1 MSSNALARR
10 DKIQFAVLV
19 TALCAVVYAN
29 GTVGAFTY
37 DDKAI
42 VRDDARIRSPKTWKE
57 IFTTS
62 YFGGKRGSGSN
73 YRPALLLSFAVEWWI
88 HGKSALA
95 FHVVNVA
102 LHVVVTLVLAS
113 LFLRIGIPPPV
124 TAAAAL
130 MFAVHPV
137 HVEAVTSLV
146 GRGEVQSALLT
157 LLYLLCAVTWA
168 GFGIRESRFGRLST
182 LLIALVCY
190 AASVLTKESGAIAP
204 ALAVLLWAFLARG
217 SLARRLGAS
226 LARGWPFLVGSSAVL
241 LGVFGLRQW
250 VLGGALR
257 GANSGIFEV
266 ENVLAPLPAGA
277 RAVNASLIFFRYVG
291 RCLVPLHLSADESA
305 WSIRP
310 LPLFSPWTL
319 GAAVLLLLLIA
330 GALARLS
337 SGPRSTEAL
346 GVLFF
351 ALALLPTGNLLFP
364 IGTVFAERLAY
375 LPSAGLCLAMGSLL
389 ARGTLLARDV
399 RASASF
405 PAARLRLLAA
415 VLALFCARTVVRN
428 AVWWTDP
435 GLFQNLIATAPQSA
449 KAHYDLAYASAD
461 RGRDALARAEYAR
474 AIALY
479 HDYWDAWA
487 GQGRVERH
495 MGLLAQAERSYE
507 TSVKIFPSYENG
519 YFGLADVREARG
531 DDDGAEEA
539 YRQGLEKAPASLPL
553 AYHLAL
559 LSGRR
564 GLSEADADWKRALEL
579 GGDLCSVRGD
589 YARWLLGTGKSE
601 AALGQARKILQRNP
615 ACADAWRV
623 AARVAGDRGQAFA
636 AGLALEKA
644 LRISHWEQDRVALT
658 RVARS
663 STAYALRFAELTR
676 RGVLPHS
683 PGRK

>member
-1 MSSNALARR
+1 MAESSISKRG
-10 DKIQFAVLV
+10 KFAWAGLLV
-19 TALCAVVYAN
+19 ATCAVVYAN

-42 VRDDARIRSPKTWKE
+42 VRDNTRIRSPQTWKE
-57 IFTTS
+57 IFTTP
-62 YFGGKRGSGSN
+62 YFGGKRGTGSN

-102 LHVVVTLVLAS
+102 LHAAVTLVLAS
-113 LFLRIGIPPPV
+113 LFLRIGIPPPATV
-124 TAAAAL
+124 AAAL
-130 MFAVHPV
+130 LFAVHPL

-168 GFGIRESRFGRLST
+168 GFGIRDSGFRRLPS
-182 LLIALVCY
+182 LVIALVCY
-190 AASVLTKESGAIAP
+190 AGSVLTKESGAIAP
-204 ALAVLLWAFLARG
+204 ALAVLLWTFLARG
-217 SLARRLGAS
+217 SLARRLGAAF
-226 LARGWPFLVGSSAVL
+226 ARGWPFLLASAAVL
-241 LGVFGLRQW
+241 LGVFRLRQW

-257 GANSGIFEV
+257 GVQTGIFEL
-266 ENVLAPLPAGA
+266 ENVLAPLPAAA
-277 RAVNASLIFFRYVG
+277 RAVNACLIFFRYLG
-291 RCLVPLHLSADESA
+291 RCLFPLHLSADESA

-319 GAAVLLLLLIA
+319 GAAILLLLLIA
-330 GALARLS
+330 AALARLS
-337 SGPRSTEAL
+337 SGPRSTQAL
-346 GVLFF
+346 GFLFF

-375 LPSAGLCLAMGSLL
+375 LPSAGLCLAVGSLL
-389 ARGTLLARDV
+389 CPGSLPAPDV
-399 RASASF
+399 GEGAAF
-405 PAARLRLLAA
+405 PAARLRVLAA
-415 VLALFCARTVVRN
+415 ILAFLCVRTVVRN

-435 GLFQNLIATAPQSA
+435 GLFQNLVATAPQSA

-461 RGRDALARAEYAR
+461 RGRDALARAEYGR

-487 GQGRVERH
+487 GQGRVEKH
-495 MGLLAQAERSYE
+495 MGLLDQAERSYE
-507 TSVKIFPSYENG
+507 TSVEIFPSYENG
-519 YFGLADVREARG
+519 YFGLAEVREARG

-559 LSGRR
+559 LSGRV
-564 GLSEADADWKRALEL
+564 GLPEADADWKRALEL

-589 YARWLLGTGKSE
+589 YARWLLGRGQSE
-601 AALGQARKILQRNP
+601 AALGQARRILRRNP
-615 ACADAWRV
+615 GCAEAWRV
-623 AARVAGDRGQAFA
+623 AARVAGDRGEAFA

-644 LRISHWEQDRVALT
+644 LRASHWEQDRVALT
-658 RVARS
+658 QVAQS
-663 STAYALRFAELTR
+663 STAYARRFAELTR

-683 PGRK
+683 PRRK